1 MRKWPFLGVNDYFLR
16 KCSLIVGDDKFWG
29 ISAHFLGG
37 KLPSFGL
44 SDAWVGFLGILL
56 QIHQKILAWVRPP
69 PLFLAMPR
77 FSRRLLQHSLPY
89 KESCVQLPMASLKGC
104 HQLYGSSYDYHII
117 DCTHVPRRP
126 CRTLTLR
133 KKKVE
138 GHWYDP
144 PWHELSEN
152 LKKFLRTSS
161 GISSL
166 QELLAELVLTTHYR
180 RM

>member
-1 MRKWPFLGVNDYFLR
+1 MSNSVFPCMQWKRGVGQLLTRGGGDVKQIAIAVVAPKA
-16 KCSLIVGDDKFWG
+16 KC
-29 ISAHFLGG
+29 
-37 KLPSFGL
+37 
-44 SDAWVGFLGILL
+44 
-56 QIHQKILAWVRPP
+56 WVR
-69 PLFLAMPR
+69 LASP
-77 FSRRLLQHSLPY
+77 SWSSY
-89 KESCVQLPMASLKGC
+89 KESCVQLPMALLVGC

>member
-1 MRKWPFLGVNDYFLR
+1 MFTNCWWWSILGE
-16 KCSLIVGDDKFWG
+16 KCSLF
-29 ISAHFLGG
+29 GG
-37 KLPSFGL
+37 YIIIIWAEWCL
-44 SDAWVGFLGILL
+44 SRVFGILL